1 LYAERE
7 EICVIFYRRFED
19 DSVPQEIEQIRPLA
33 EHAHSDTA
41 RTCIVAVSET
51 KKELSE
57 IEERK

>member
-19 DSVPQEIEQIRPLA
+19 DPVPQEIEQIRPLA